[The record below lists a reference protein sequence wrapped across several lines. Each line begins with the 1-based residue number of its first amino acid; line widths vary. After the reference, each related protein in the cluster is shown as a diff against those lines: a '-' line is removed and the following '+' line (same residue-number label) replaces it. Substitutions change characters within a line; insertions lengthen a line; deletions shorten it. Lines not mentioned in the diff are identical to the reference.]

1 MLALAGRQRTQAQ
14 PGGGSKGGTKD
25 SASAKWLRKIASYKW
40 PRIRRTWACRPGFPA
55 GLPSWLRLAGYR
67 RRPGADIAPK
77 GKKQVVNLTRRFRNK
92 PWVQK
97 TAGILAAEYL
107 RLVWKTSRFTME
119 PADPYQLYENEQ
131 PLILAIWH
139 GQHFM
144 MPFFRRDYPVKVL
157 ISRHSDGEINAI
169 AAERLGVGAVRGSG
183 DHGRR
188 FQVKGGVTAFRSMV
202 DLLAEGCNV
211 ALTADVPKVSR
222 VAGLG
227 IIKLASESGRPIFP
241 VALATSRRI
250 VLNNWDRSEVNLPFS
265 RGAIVVGEAIRVPG
279 AANAAT
285 LEQARGALE
294 RALNAGTERAHA
306 IVDRRETNVAAG
318 PRLRNEL
325 EREA

>member
-1 MLALAGRQRTQAQ
+1 
-14 PGGGSKGGTKD
+14 
-25 SASAKWLRKIASYKW
+25 
-40 PRIRRTWACRPGFPA
+40 
-55 GLPSWLRLAGYR
+55 
-67 RRPGADIAPK
+67 
-77 GKKQVVNLTRRFRNK
+77 VNLARRYKNR
-92 PWVQK
+92 PWFQK
-97 TAGILAAEYL
+97 TVGVAAAEYL
-107 RLVWKTSRFTME
+107 RLVWKTSRFAME
-119 PADPYQLYENEQ
+119 PADPYQLYDAEQ
-131 PLILAIWH
+131 PLILAMWH

-144 MPFFRRDYPVKVL
+144 MPFFRRNYRFKVL

-183 DHGRR
+183 DHGTR
-188 FQVKGGVTAFRSMV
+188 FHLKGGVSAFRSMAA
-202 DLLAEGCNV
+202 LLAEGWNM

-265 RGAIVVGEAIRVPG
+265 RGAIVIGEPIRVAAG
-279 AANAAT
+279 ANAAA
-285 LEQARGALE
+285 LEAARSALE

-306 IVDRRETNVAAG
+306 IVDRRKLSIADRPLVQDK
-318 PRLRNEL
+318 L